1 MITTL
6 AFSAF
11 VAVSCGW
18 MGVRA
23 VREHRAALAERRAL
37 LDDAAKLLDNGRITF
52 GPDHFPVL
60 VGRLGDGRQAKVEL
74 IADTMVTRR
83 LPQLWLRVT
92 LSETRQHARPTIGA
106 LARPTGAEYYSLVH
120 DMPEWMT
127 PSETEASVLMRGD
140 GSATAWQVER
150 VSALFRNLFA
160 DPGLKEAVITAR
172 GTRIIRQAAQ
182 GEPGAHK
189 VLRQVRFSLTA
200 IPPELVSLAIA
211 EAETLS
217 ALLAE
222 DDSMIPAYEA
232 A

>member
-11 VAVSCGW
+11 VAVSCCW
-18 MGVRA
+18 IGVRA
-23 VREHRAALAERRAL
+23 VREHRAVLAERRGL
-37 LDDAAKLLDNGRITF
+37 LDDAAKLFDNARITF
-52 GPDHFPVL
+52 GRDHFPVL
-60 VGRLGDGRQAKVEL
+60 VGRLDNGRRAKVEL

-92 LSETRQHARPTIGA
+92 LSEVKQCARPTIGA

-127 PSETEASVLMRGD
+127 PPQTETSLLMRGD
-140 GSATAWQVER
+140 GGATAWQAER
-150 VSALFRNLFA
+150 VSALFRSMFA
-160 DPGLKEAVITAR
+160 DPQVKEAVITPR
-172 GTRIIRQAAQ
+172 GTRVIRQAAQ
-182 GEPGAHK
+182 GDPGAHK
-189 VLRQVRFSLTA
+189 VLRQARFPLAAVPS
-200 IPPELVSLAIA
+200 ELVSLAIA

-222 DDSMIPAYEA
+222 DDDTIPAYQA